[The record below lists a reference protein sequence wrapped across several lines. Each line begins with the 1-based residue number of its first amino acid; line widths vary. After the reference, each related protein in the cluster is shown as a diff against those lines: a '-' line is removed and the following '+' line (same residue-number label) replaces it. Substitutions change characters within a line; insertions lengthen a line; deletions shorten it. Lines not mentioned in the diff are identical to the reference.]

1 MILRA
6 TIGRRCVCRVI
17 FFFFS
22 FLTYSPFCSP
32 NISFYPF
39 TPFNGTG
46 TTKFGTK
53 SFLYFFGFHLK
64 ALSYELLVIQSLDLH
79 INYGFEWHLF
89 DRAQW
94 LSPALISSLSFLH
107 PSLPLCCISIS
118 QLCFSCF
125 CVFAFLYRCTNCV
138 QVPCGLVD
146 VDVSLPMRRVDLF
159 LFNPVL

>member
-17 FFFFS
+17 FFFS

-89 DRAQW
+89 DSPMAFPCPYF
-94 LSPALISSLSFLH
+94 LSLLS
-107 PSLPLCCISIS
+107 PSLPASLLYLNISIV
-118 QLCFSCF
+118 FSCF

>member
-1 MILRA
+1 MVVA
-6 TIGRRCVCRVI
+6 ACVALS
-17 FFFFS
+17 FFFS

-89 DRAQW
+89 DSPMAFPCPYF
-94 LSPALISSLSFLH
+94 LSPFSIPPCLFVVSQYLYCVCLFLR
-107 PSLPLCCISIS
+107 
-118 QLCFSCF
+118 F
-125 CVFAFLYRCTNCV
+125 CVSVQMYELCPSAVWPCRCGREPANETSRSFSF
-138 QVPCGLVD
+138 QP
-146 VDVSLPMRRVDLF
+146 
-159 LFNPVL
+159 

>member
-17 FFFFS
+17 FFFP

-53 SFLYFFGFHLK
+53 SFLYFFGFHLR
-64 ALSYELLVIQSLDLH
+64 ALMNYWSFSLWTCTLIMDLSGIFLTEPMAFPCPYFLSLLS
-79 INYGFEWHLF
+79 
-89 DRAQW
+89 
-94 LSPALISSLSFLH
+94 
-107 PSLPLCCISIS
+107 PSLPVSLLYLNISIV
-118 QLCFSCF
+118 FSCF
-125 CVFAFLYRCTNCV
+125 CVFAFLYRCMKCV

-146 VDVSLPMRRVDLF
+146 VDVSQ
-159 LFNPVL
+159 